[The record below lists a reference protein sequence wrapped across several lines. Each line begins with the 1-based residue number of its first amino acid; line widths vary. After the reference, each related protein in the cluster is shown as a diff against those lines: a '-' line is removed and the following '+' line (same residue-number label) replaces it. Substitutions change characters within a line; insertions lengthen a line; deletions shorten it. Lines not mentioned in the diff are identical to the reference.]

1 MNQTLEFIYGDVSK
15 IDLWVGMLSE
25 NHMPDA
31 LYGQTAK
38 TIIEQQFLA
47 LRDGDRYYYE
57 NDAFISQEEKQWIKA
72 TKLSD
77 VIRRNTP
84 VTIVQ
89 DEIFKAQSF
98 VSATNEVDS
107 NNGIDFALYPN
118 PAREMIFL
126 RIPATQRQDAII
138 RVIDLQGKVILQRN
152 ALLSDGNNTL
162 TLTLP
167 AECTSGLYV
176 VTVETGEMVGYKQLV
191 RQ

>member
-1 MNQTLEFIYGDVSK
+1 M
-15 IDLWVGMLSE
+15 GMLSE
-25 NHMPDA
+25 THMPNA
-31 LYGQTAK
+31 LYGETPK
-38 TIIEQQFLA
+38 TIIQPQFLP

-57 NDAFISQEEKQWIKA
+57 NDPFISLDEKQWIKA
-72 TKLSD
+72 TKLAD

-98 VSATNEVDS
+98 VSATKIAVSNE
-107 NNGIDFALYPN
+107 GIDFALYPN

-138 RVIDLQGKVILQRN
+138 RVIDMQGKVLLQRN

-176 VTVETGEMVGYKQLV
+176 VTVESGEMVGYKQLV